1 LQYQNPDVGTA
12 KECGATTPASV
23 GLCWQ
28 QSTRAE
34 DVTMGRYVLSGES
47 RQRGGSKLTKVVV
60 HKPSGE
66 SEQYQVLE
74 EVTFIGLNAKQKNF
88 FVM

>member
-1 LQYQNPDVGTA
+1 
-12 KECGATTPASV
+12 
-23 GLCWQ
+23 
-28 QSTRAE
+28 
-34 DVTMGRYVLSGES
+34 VLSGKS

-60 HKPSGE
+60 QSTQHKSSRE

-88 FVM
+88 FEM